1 MNSTDFKK
9 ELKNTFKDNPYEM
22 LYTGS
27 SYVDILGMVSNTHKE
42 DGIISVEY
50 VERGEQLN
58 DVLDN
63 IETVNHEVREMYE
76 NVLRHGNLYRVEVE
90 LFGTQANAGYF
101 VSFIQNGKMA
111 IGYLIDLAGYPMGIH
126 LGIGVYLTM
135 LSKQL
140 KALDSVF
147 EVGVFGEV
155 FLCAKDGDVN
165 GSVIDAMATVL
176 NMNGV
181 DASFS
186 VSEEDDENE
195 FFELFLGLRDGLST
209 PPDLGVCRD
218 YCSVALE
225 LMEGM

>member
-1 MNSTDFKK
+1 
-9 ELKNTFKDNPYEM
+9 
-22 LYTGS
+22 
-27 SYVDILGMVSNTHKE
+27 
-42 DGIISVEY
+42 
-50 VERGEQLN
+50 
-58 DVLDN
+58 
-63 IETVNHEVREMYE
+63 
-76 NVLRHGNLYRVEVE
+76 
-90 LFGTQANAGYF
+90 
-101 VSFIQNGKMA
+101 
-111 IGYLIDLAGYPMGIH
+111 
-126 LGIGVYLTM
+126 M

-147 EVGVFGEV
+147 EVGVFEEV

-176 NMNGV
+176 NMNEV

-195 FFELFLGLRDGLST
+195 FFELFLGLRDGLSIS
-209 PPDLGVCRD
+209 PDLGVCKD

>member
-1 MNSTDFKK
+1 MNSTDFKE

-22 LYTGS
+22 FYTGS
-27 SYVDILGMVSNTHKE
+27 SYVDIPGMVSNTHKE
-42 DGIISVEY
+42 DSIISVEY

-63 IETVNHEVREMYE
+63 IETVSHEVREMYE

-90 LFGTQANAGYF
+90 LFGTRANAGYF

-147 EVGVFGEV
+147 DVGVF
-155 FLCAKDGDVN
+155 
-165 GSVIDAMATVL
+165 
-176 NMNGV
+176 
-181 DASFS
+181 
-186 VSEEDDENE
+186 
-195 FFELFLGLRDGLST
+195 
-209 PPDLGVCRD
+209 
-218 YCSVALE
+218 
-225 LMEGM
+225 